1 MVGLR
6 RCVNNGTLDDP
17 HKSKGMFTILSDP
30 ATLPHIALLVILSGS
45 LYAAMG
51 MNVFGSES
59 QGAAIFVSLSLS
71 YMVAAF
77 IRPSKLGRFLL
88 IVERNGE
95 GVANKEYL
103 IKGIIKTLP
112 IIALATMIWYGL
124 NTILNNENLNDLKW
138 FLAMMFI
145 AMSVFQGLTLTV
157 GWIEYGKKIQRPPR
171 DSISGVYS
179 SLFRIVISLLLL
191 IPLVW
196 WFGYGAVNPSNANF
210 STNLAWLIFLIAI
223 VFLGLLMERYT
234 KSSRGGAEV
243 DGIARDRVYFLIFI
257 TSCWHLLSSWRR
269 SPFTV
274 DQSSVG
280 LFIEECFLMS
290 ITILL
295 AVWSMSKKGHKR
307 GWRIFQ
313 GQSAVFW
320 GVCFGLAYCGSV
332 SSLTVLSEGSLMTTT
347 SIGHAITAIVMLAI
361 CPIALSWIG
370 ASEEL
375 ESQLEISDPAL
386 TQNEVPPTQIARV
399 EESSD
404 EDIVEIIR

>member
-45 LYAAMG
+45 LYAAMS
-51 MNVFGSES
+51 MDVFGSEN

-71 YMVAAF
+71 YMVAAL
-77 IRPSKLGRFLL
+77 IRPSRLGKFLL
-88 IVERNGE
+88 IVERNVE

-157 GWIEYGKKIQRPPR
+157 GWIEYGKKIQRTPR
-171 DSISGVYS
+171 DSRSGVYS
-179 SLFRIVISLLLL
+179 SLFRIGISFLLL

-196 WFGYGAVNPSNANF
+196 WFGYGAVNPSTANF
-210 STNLAWLIFLIAI
+210 STNLAWFIFLIAI
-223 VFLGLLMERYT
+223 FFLGLLMERYT
-234 KSSRGGAEV
+234 KSSRGGAGT

>member
-45 LYAAMG
+45 LYAAMS
-51 MNVFGSES
+51 MDVFGSES

-71 YMVAAF
+71 YMVAAL
-77 IRPSKLGRFLL
+77 ILPSRLGRFLL

-103 IKGIIKTLP
+103 IKGMVKTLP
-112 IIALATMIWYGL
+112 IIALATIIWYGL

-157 GWIEYGKKIQRPPR
+157 GWIEYGKKIQRTPR
-171 DSISGVYS
+171 DSRSGVYS
-179 SLFRIVISLLLL
+179 SLFRVGISLLLL

-210 STNLAWLIFLIAI
+210 STNLAWFIFLIVI
-223 VFLGLLMERYT
+223 IFLGLLMERYT
-234 KSSRGGAEV
+234 KSSRIGAEA

-295 AVWSMSKKGHKR
+295 AVWSLSKKGHKR

-370 ASEEL
+370 VSEEL
-375 ESQLEISDPAL
+375 ESQVEISDHTL
-386 TQNEVPPTQIARV
+386 TQKEVLPFQIAKV

>member
-17 HKSKGMFTILSDP
+17 QKSKGMFTILSDP

-45 LYAAMG
+45 LYAAMS
-51 MNVFGSES
+51 MDVFGSEN

-71 YMVAAF
+71 YMVAAL
-77 IRPSKLGRFLL
+77 IHPSRLGRFLL
-88 IVERNGE
+88 IVERNVE

-124 NTILNNENLNDLKW
+124 NTILNDENLNDLKW

-157 GWIEYGKKIQRPPR
+157 GWIEYGKKIQRTPR
-171 DSISGVYS
+171 DSRSGVYS
-179 SLFRIVISLLLL
+179 SLFRIGISLLLL
-191 IPLVW
+191 VPLVW

-210 STNLAWLIFLIAI
+210 STNLAWSIFLIAI
-223 VFLGLLMERYT
+223 IFLGLLMEHYT
-234 KSSRGGAEV
+234 KSSRGGAEA

-375 ESQLEISDPAL
+375 ESQLEISDSAL
-386 TQNEVPPTQIARV
+386 TQNEVPPFQIARV

>member
-1 MVGLR
+1 MVGLPG
-6 RCVNNGTLDDP
+6 CVNNGTLDDP
-17 HKSKGMFTILSDP
+17 HKSKGMVTILSDP

-51 MNVFGSES
+51 MDVFGSES

-77 IRPSKLGRFLL
+77 IRPSRLGRFLL

-112 IIALATMIWYGL
+112 IIAMATIIWYGL
-124 NTILNNENLNDLKW
+124 NIILNNENLNDLKW

-145 AMSVFQGLTLTV
+145 AMSAFQGLTLTV

-210 STNLAWLIFLIAI
+210 STNLAWFIFLIAI

-234 KSSRGGAEV
+234 KSSREGAEA

-347 SIGHAITAIVMLAI
+347 SIGHGITAIVMLAM

-375 ESQLEISDPAL
+375 ESELEISDHAI
-386 TQNEVPPTQIARV
+386 TQKEVLPFQIARV

>member
-17 HKSKGMFTILSDP
+17 HKSKGMLTILSDP

-45 LYAAMG
+45 LYAAMS
-51 MNVFGSES
+51 MDVFGSEN

-71 YMVAAF
+71 YMVAAL
-77 IRPSKLGRFLL
+77 IRPSRLGRFLL
-88 IVERNGE
+88 IVERNVE

-157 GWIEYGKKIQRPPR
+157 GWIEYGKKIQRTPR
-171 DSISGVYS
+171 DSRSGVYS
-179 SLFRIVISLLLL
+179 SLFRIGISFLLL

-210 STNLAWLIFLIAI
+210 STNLAWFIFLIAI

>member
-45 LYAAMG
+45 LYAAMS
-51 MNVFGSES
+51 MDVFGSEN

-71 YMVAAF
+71 YMVAAL
-77 IRPSKLGRFLL
+77 IRPSRLGKFLL
-88 IVERNGE
+88 IVERNVE

-157 GWIEYGKKIQRPPR
+157 GWIEYGKKIQRTPR
-171 DSISGVYS
+171 DSRSGVYS
-179 SLFRIVISLLLL
+179 SLFRIGISFLLL

-196 WFGYGAVNPSNANF
+196 WFGYGAVNPSTANF
-210 STNLAWLIFLIAI
+210 STNLAWFIFLIAI
-223 VFLGLLMERYT
+223 FFLGLLMERYT
-234 KSSRGGAEV
+234 KSSRGGAET

>member
-45 LYAAMG
+45 LYAAMS
-51 MNVFGSES
+51 MDVFGSES

-77 IRPSKLGRFLL
+77 IGPSRLGRFLL

-112 IIALATMIWYGL
+112 IIALATIIWYGL

-171 DSISGVYS
+171 DSRSGVYS

-210 STNLAWLIFLIAI
+210 STNLAWFIFLIVI
-223 VFLGLLMERYT
+223 IFLGLLMERYT
-234 KSSRGGAEV
+234 KSSRGGAEA

-295 AVWSMSKKGHKR
+295 AVWSLSKKGHKR
-307 GWRIFQ
+307 GWRIFH

-375 ESQLEISDPAL
+375 ESELEISDHAL
-386 TQNEVPPTQIARV
+386 TQKEVLPIQIARV

>member
-1 MVGLR
+1 M
-6 RCVNNGTLDDP
+6 NNGTLDDP
-17 HKSKGMFTILSDP
+17 HKSKGMLTILSDP

-45 LYAAMG
+45 LYAAMS
-51 MNVFGSES
+51 MDVFGSEN

-71 YMVAAF
+71 YMVAAL
-77 IRPSKLGRFLL
+77 IRPSRLGRFLL
-88 IVERNGE
+88 IVERNVE

-157 GWIEYGKKIQRPPR
+157 GWIEYGKKIQRTPR
-171 DSISGVYS
+171 DSRSGVYS
-179 SLFRIVISLLLL
+179 SLFRIGISFLLL

-196 WFGYGAVNPSNANF
+196 WFGYGAVNPSTANF
-210 STNLAWLIFLIAI
+210 STNLAWFIFLIAI
-223 VFLGLLMERYT
+223 FFLGLLMERYT